1 MSDLADQT
9 VVVTGAT
16 GFLGGVIVR
25 QLSERGANV
34 RALARRPGRDLR
46 IRDLPNVA
54 VVRGDVT
61 DYAQM
66 LAVMNGADYVIHSAA
81 ALSGGLEA
89 QSTVNVHGTYNVA
102 RAASAC
108 GVRRM
113 VHVSTISVYGY
124 RYRTDITE
132 DCPHDPGADPYHITK
147 SEAEQSLANVAAR
160 YNLDYSIIR
169 PGMIYGPNSYTWTER
184 LFSIAKRGVWMGDGS
199 GSAYPIYVDDV
210 ADLCLLLLTH
220 PAASREAFHC
230 TPDPSPTWRQFLGE
244 YAALAGGH
252 RWVGLPHFLL
262 RPLASLIS
270 LTAPAN
276 SQSKDLK
283 DLLPFLS
290 NHITYRMDKARDL
303 LGWTPRTDLTDGVAN
318 CAPYLREKGLL

>member
-1 MSDLADQT
+1 MSDLTDKT

-16 GFLGGVIVR
+16 GFLGAVIVR
-25 QLSERGANV
+25 QLSERGAKV
-34 RALARRPGRDLR
+34 RALARRPGRDLY
-46 IRDLPNVA
+46 IRDLPDVA

-81 ALSGGLEA
+81 ALSGNIET

-124 RYRTDITE
+124 RYRTDVTE
-132 DCPHDPGADPYHITK
+132 ECPHDPGADPYHVTK
-147 SEAEQSLANVAAR
+147 SGAERTLTNIATS
-160 YNLDYSIIR
+160 YNLDYSIVR
-169 PGMIYGPNSYTWTER
+169 PGMIYGPYSHTWTER
-184 LFSIAKRGVWMGDGS
+184 MFSLAQRGVWLGDGS
-199 GSAYPIYVDDV
+199 GSAYPVYVDDV

-220 PAASREAFHC
+220 PAASREAFNC
-230 TPDPSPTWRQFLGE
+230 TPDPSPTWREFLGE
-244 YAALAGGH
+244 YAALAGGS
-252 RWVGLPHFLL
+252 RWVGVPRFLL
-262 RPLASLIS
+262 RPLMALLSF
-270 LTAPAN
+270 TAPAN
-276 SQSKDLK
+276 SRNKDLN
-283 DLLPFLS
+283 DLLPFLT

-303 LGWTPRTDLTDGVAN
+303 LDWTPRTSLQDGVAN